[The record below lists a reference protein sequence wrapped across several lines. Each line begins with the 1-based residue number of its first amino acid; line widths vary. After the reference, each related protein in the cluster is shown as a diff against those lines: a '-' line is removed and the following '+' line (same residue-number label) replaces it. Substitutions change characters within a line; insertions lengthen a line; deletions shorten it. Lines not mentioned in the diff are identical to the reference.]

1 MPKTH
6 GLSKSRLLSLF
17 QCEKRLWLEVH
28 KKDLLQI
35 TPEQQAVFDSGH
47 AVGDIACDQYGGGR
61 GHYIEYDPGLSQA
74 LDITQDLMGEGGD
87 APLFEATFQHEG
99 VLVRVDVLLRENG
112 SHHLIEVKSGGSV
125 KDQYIADCA
134 VQAWVFESLGYPLE
148 RVSLTHLNYAFV
160 YPGRQ
165 NYAGLLV
172 ENDVTAQV
180 AATLP
185 EVPGWVDRA
194 RTILAADEPNIQIGS
209 HCGKPYECAFFA
221 YCAKTDGEY
230 PVVGLKG
237 GRNKLGKLI
246 AAGYQDL
253 REVPEGRLSGSQLR
267 IWNVTRAGQPELAPG
282 AAEFANSL
290 AYPRYYLDFETIS
303 FAIPIWAGTTPRDTF
318 PYQYSIHAEH
328 APGEYEH
335 RKFLDLSGDNPARA
349 CTEALL
355 RGLGKSGPILM

>member
-1 MPKTH
+1 MSKVI

-35 TPEQQAVFDSGH
+35 TPEQQAVFDVGH
-47 AVGDIACDQYGGGR
+47 AVGAIACDQYGGVR

-74 LDITQDLMGEGGD
+74 LDVAQALMGEGGD
-87 APLFEATFQHEG
+87 APLFEATFQHAG
-99 VLVRVDVLLRENG
+99 VLVTVDVLLRENG

-172 ENDVTAQV
+172 ENDVTEQV

-194 RTILAADEPNIQIGS
+194 RMLFLLTAQRRMASTRWWASRAAATS
-209 HCGKPYECAFFA
+209 
-221 YCAKTDGEY
+221 
-230 PVVGLKG
+230 
-237 GRNKLGKLI
+237 
-246 AAGYQDL
+246 
-253 REVPEGRLSGSQLR
+253 
-267 IWNVTRAGQPELAPG
+267 
-282 AAEFANSL
+282 
-290 AYPRYYLDFETIS
+290 
-303 FAIPIWAGTTPRDTF
+303 WA
-318 PYQYSIHAEH
+318 S
-328 APGEYEH
+328 
-335 RKFLDLSGDNPARA
+335 
-349 CTEALL
+349 
-355 RGLGKSGPILM
+355 